1 MNRSELHWS
10 DLHHLKIKWNCTD
23 TNQIKGLSFP
33 KPSAPIWKKKWL
45 LSLISLSSQQ
55 ASKLTIHSFFYK
67 HTGKLGWSSIC
78 LRFSQFEPEI
88 MLMVCLISKL
98 ISWSDIAFDIN
109 TAMVSFKCSN
119 LNIQLS
125 LTWTLQWSL

>member
-23 TNQIKGLSFP
+23 TNQIKGLRFP
-33 KPSAPIWKKKWL
+33 KHSAPIWKKKRF

-78 LRFSQFEPEI
+78 LRFSN
-88 MLMVCLISKL
+88 LSLKLCLLVCFISKL
-98 ISWSDIAFDIN
+98 VSWFDIAFDMN
-109 TAMVSFKCSN
+109 TAMVSFKCLN

>member
-10 DLHHLKIKWNCTD
+10 DLHYLKIKWNCTD

-78 LRFSQFEPEI
+78 LRFSNFS
-88 MLMVCLISKL
+88 LKLCLLVCFISKL
-98 ISWSDIAFDIN
+98 VSWFDIVFDMN

>member
-10 DLHHLKIKWNCTD
+10 DLHYLKIKWNCTD

-78 LRFSQFEPEI
+78 LRFSNFS
-88 MLMVCLISKL
+88 LKLCLLVCFISKL
-98 ISWSDIAFDIN
+98 VSWFDIAFDMN

-125 LTWTLQWSL
+125 LTWTLQRSL

>member
-78 LRFSQFEPEI
+78 LRFSNFS
-88 MLMVCLISKL
+88 LKLCLLVCFISKL
-98 ISWSDIAFDIN
+98 VSWFDIAFDMN

>member
-10 DLHHLKIKWNCTD
+10 DLHYLKIKWNCTD

-45 LSLISLSSQQ
+45 LSLISLSSKQ

-78 LRFSQFEPEI
+78 LRFSNFS
-88 MLMVCLISKL
+88 LKLCLLVCFISKL
-98 ISWSDIAFDIN
+98 VSWFDIAFDMN

>member
-10 DLHHLKIKWNCTD
+10 DLHYLKIKWNCTD

-78 LRFSQFEPEI
+78 LRFSNVS
-88 MLMVCLISKL
+88 LKLCLLVCFISKL
-98 ISWSDIAFDIN
+98 VSWFDIAFDMN
-109 TAMVSFKCSN
+109 TAMVSFKCLN

-125 LTWTLQWSL
+125 LTWTLQLSL

>member
-10 DLHHLKIKWNCTD
+10 DLHYLKIKWNCTD

-78 LRFSQFEPEI
+78 LRFSNFS
-88 MLMVCLISKL
+88 LKLCLLVCFISKL
-98 ISWSDIAFDIN
+98 VSWFDIAFDMN